1 MPRDDYVRCWN
12 CNGHA
17 DEVGPLSHT
26 RLCLTCAEKILAEN
40 IAGIASGE
48 GVAWRRRLAGM
59 SRYVDRM
66 RAQMQEQTH

>member
-1 MPRDDYVRCWN
+1 MPRIDYVHCWN
-12 CNGHA
+12 CGGHR
-17 DEVGPLSHT
+17 DDVGPLSHT
-26 RLCLTCAEKILAEN
+26 RLCLNCSQRILQEN
-40 IAGIASGE
+40 IEGIASGH